1 MEDGANYEGEADF
14 SIWVE
19 EEGGRLHRLEI
30 NGEKQNI
37 SADSRIVRYEF
48 CEPGAYY
55 VTAEAEDLAGNKS
68 RAEIQFSIVEQMS
81 AAEHIEKVF
90 SNKGRGTEERER
102 KDEIVWI
109 PAILFAGVLL
119 RIESGGC
126 VIEERKDGT
135 EKKEL

>member
-1 MEDGANYEGEADF
+1 M
-14 SIWVE
+14 
-19 EEGGRLHRLEI
+19 
-30 NGEKQNI
+30 
-37 SADSRIVRYEF
+37 
-48 CEPGAYY
+48 
-55 VTAEAEDLAGNKS
+55 TAEAEDLAGSKS

-119 RIESGGC
+119 ASVGRLC
-126 VIEERKDGT
+126 YRKKRRHR
-135 EKKEL
+135 KKEL